1 MLKYVKFNKYF
12 GQKDVVEVDNGTT
25 ISYEVEENNGIS
37 LNGYNS
43 YINCYTNNLHQLQ
56 KQNINLIG
64 GKEAIKLKVNFC
76 DFYMIAFPTKK
87 VNYRFWKAH
96 LKKVGA
102 GIVFCNHHLTPEQI
116 KNSLFKVFQRNI
128 DLPKKVATVSYYL
141 WLGIELDEIVSYC
154 INTTNKPKEISKKN
168 KILYNPNLEL
178 TGRERKNISG
188 RLAKIKLKT
197 SA

>member
-76 DFYMIAFPTKK
+76 D
-87 VNYRFWKAH
+87 
-96 LKKVGA
+96 
-102 GIVFCNHHLTPEQI
+102 
-116 KNSLFKVFQRNI
+116 I